1 MKRFSIHHFLCERA
15 SLTFCSFLMSQV
27 DQVVEAWRQ
36 LLEGVSAPARLVKRA
51 EEERRFERKRE
62 EEEEIKKRKVQ
73 EEKKPICSECDK
85 EQSNNRDQHHDVTLA
100 SAVNPHLGE
109 MFDTRKIN
117 SGEEKQESGVDQ
129 AGVVLLTPSSEP
141 SGQEVGTTQTTTEV
155 NF

>member
-1 MKRFSIHHFLCERA
+1 M
-15 SLTFCSFLMSQV
+15 
-27 DQVVEAWRQ
+27 
-36 LLEGVSAPARLVKRA
+36 EGVAAPARLVKRA
-51 EEERRFERKRE
+51 EEERRFERERE

-85 EQSNNRDQHHDVTLA
+85 EQSNNRDQHNDVTLA

-109 MFDTRKIN
+109 MVDTRKIN

-141 SGQEVGTTQTTTEV
+141 TGQEVGTTQTTTEV